1 MKNRPLQGKVAP
13 GILWLLVVLVLGL
26 VACPDSNGEAKEG
39 RNLIPPLLLG
49 DPEQRLVLPPGWHR
63 EDRQIPGVEASKIYI
78 SHGPEH
84 SGELLA
90 LVGGL
95 DRGGRV
101 WCQVSGIR
109 PHTEYTLEFLAF
121 RPKLTNG
128 VYFEIEIFGRRH
140 LINQQLSYGRVQPIV
155 LQVNSRKVRGKTRLV
170 FDNPH
175 QEILAF
181 GEPSLRI
188 SPAKNTKR
196 QTESVRLPDVF
207 PVGLYAAG
215 PDDLPAIRTAG
226 FNAVQSYDSRP
237 EVVTQMAALSASL
250 GLKFL
255 ANIQHYQESL
265 SKHLGGQPDL
275 LGFYIEDEPEG
286 RSVPP
291 VKLGELNEA
300 LKRDHPGV
308 LTAVAMLRPKMVKE
322 YQHVADIFMIDPYPV
337 PNMPMTWLSDCLE
350 EAALSVPQK
359 RLWAV
364 IQAFGGGKHTQDGWP
379 RRPQKVEM
387 RCLTYLAVVHGAHG
401 IFYFSYPEV
410 SSDPPSWESLQG
422 IVKELQDLQPW
433 LVLPNLTPKR
443 RLEMT
448 SPFKVDA
455 SGRPAVHFCE
465 KQQGR
470 EHLLFLVNVID
481 RPVSFYLQGFP
492 KQVNW
497 VEGKFGNQKSV
508 VRDGNIRE
516 KLGPYEVRIYH
527 FSLPD

>member
-1 MKNRPLQGKVAP
+1 MPRAQDKFTQGR
-13 GILWLLVVLVLGL
+13 IWMVVILVLGL
-26 VACPDSNGEAKEG
+26 AAYPVGTGGAKEG
-39 RNLIPPLLLG
+39 PNLVPPLVLG
-49 DPEQRLVLPPGWHR
+49 DPGQKLVLPPGWHR
-63 EDRQIPGVEASKIYI
+63 EDRQILGVEGSKIYI
-78 SHGPEH
+78 SHGPGY

-90 LVGGL
+90 LVGGP
-95 DRGGRV
+95 DRNGRV
-101 WCQVSGIR
+101 WCQVAGIR
-109 PHTEYTLEFLAF
+109 PHTDYTLEFLVF
-121 RPKLTNG
+121 RPKFTNG
-128 VYFEIEIFGRRH
+128 VYFEVEIFGQRH
-140 LINQQLSYGRVQPIV
+140 LINQHFSYGRVQPIV
-155 LQVNSRKVRGKTRLV
+155 LQVNSRKVRGKSRLV
-170 FDNPH
+170 LDNPH

-188 SPAKNTKR
+188 SPAKKTKR
-196 QTESVRLPDVF
+196 QTESVRLPAVF
-207 PVGLYAAG
+207 PVGLYGAG
-215 PDDLPAIRTAG
+215 PGDLPVIRNAG

-237 EVVTQMAALSASL
+237 EVVTQVAALSASL

-255 ANIQHYQESL
+255 ANIRNYQESL
-265 SKHLGGQPDL
+265 SKQLGGQPEL

-291 VKLGELNEA
+291 VKLAELNEA

-308 LTAVAMLRPKMVKE
+308 LTAVAMLRPKMVE
-322 YQHVADIFMIDPYPV
+322 DYRQAADIFMIDPYPV

-350 EAALSVPQK
+350 EAAHSVPQK

-364 IQAFGGGKHTQDGWP
+364 IQAFGGGKHTKDGWP

-410 SSDPPSWESLQG
+410 SADPTSWEGLKG

-465 KQQGR
+465 KRQGR

-481 RPVSFYLQGFP
+481 HPVSFYLRGFSQ
-492 KQVNW
+492 QVNW
-497 VEGKFGNQKSV
+497 VTEKFANQKSV
-508 VRDGNIRE
+508 VRDGNICE

-527 FSLPD
+527 FTLPD